1 MIVRRVH
8 PESDVV
14 VDTGAPD
21 AHDRL
26 DELYRVP
33 ATPWLRTNLITSV
46 NGSVV
51 GADGTSNPISSRADR
66 AILGAIRR
74 TADLVLVGA
83 SSVRVEGYVFPR
95 TADLAVLTRTGDLT
109 GHRLSERR
117 RDGRLLVLCPPA
129 ASSAVQRSL
138 AGAEPEIVELDTA
151 RGVEGAVELLREAGY
166 SRIVSE
172 GGPDLAGQLLAAG
185 LVDEL
190 CVATGP
196 VLSDRVVPPFGGAE
210 VAFDRLTLEQLLI
223 DDAGGTYARWVT
235 AAGRATR

>member
-8 PESDVV
+8 PEADVV
-14 VDTGAPD
+14 VDTDAPD
-21 AHDRL
+21 AHERL
-26 DELYRVP
+26 DELYAVP
-33 ATPWLRTNLITSV
+33 ATTWLRTNLITSV

-74 TADLVLVGA
+74 TAELVLVGA

-109 GHRLSERR
+109 GHKLADRR
-117 RDGRLLVLCPPA
+117 RDGRLLVLCPA
-129 ASSAVQRSL
+129 AAAGTALRSL
-138 AGAEPEIVELDTA
+138 EGADPEIVELDTA
-151 RGVEGAVELLREAGY
+151 RGVEGAIGLLREAGY
-166 SRIVSE
+166 TRIVSE
-172 GGPDLAGQLLAAG
+172 GGPDLAGQLLAAR

-196 VLSDRVVPPFGGAE
+196 VLSDRIVPPFGGAE
-210 VAFDRLTLEQLLI
+210 VAFDRLSLEQLLL

-235 AAGRATR
+235 ATGRAKR